1 MMIIFEILARCELQF
16 RNTCLAH
23 SMWSWTQELSVQMD
37 IIPGSEADVE
47 SAGNDAVANEGSVR
61 EPPPEHL
68 VVNGKDL

>member
-23 SMWSWTQELSVQMD
+23 SMWSWTQELSIQMD

-61 EPPPEHL
+61 
-68 VVNGKDL
+68 